1 MFSFWCKP
9 YLAKWLDLM
18 NEFDREFTMARL
30 KPTRACHMWVP
41 RDGFEEGADRRRE
54 GHLTYGPL
62 GPSGGRGGGERLIGE
77 HL

>member
-1 MFSFWCKP
+1 MSSIEN
-9 YLAKWLDLM
+9 LQWLGKNLP
-18 NEFDREFTMARL
+18 EHVT
-30 KPTRACHMWVP
+30 CP

>member
-1 MFSFWCKP
+1 
-9 YLAKWLDLM
+9 
-18 NEFDREFTMARL
+18 
-30 KPTRACHMWVP
+30 MWVP
-41 RDGFEEGADRRRE
+41 RDGFSEGADRRRE